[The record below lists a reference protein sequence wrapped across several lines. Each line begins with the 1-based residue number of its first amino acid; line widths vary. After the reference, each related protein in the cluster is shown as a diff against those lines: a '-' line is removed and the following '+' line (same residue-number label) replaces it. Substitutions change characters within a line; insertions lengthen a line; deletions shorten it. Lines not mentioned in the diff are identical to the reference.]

1 MLPAIYFP
9 CGSPLHASVA
19 GCVRSP
25 ERPPRPRRHPACE
38 PACAPVGDEQGLVAR
53 AGVAGAGSEGG
64 RVWASEGPTPAERR
78 THARTL
84 ATPSGL
90 QRSSSDV
97 SLFITRRVPR
107 PPPQRGRLPPPWA
120 QRVMRGIACAR
131 KLDRAAGPRWQRCDR
146 APRWG
151 SSFFY
156 PSSFSCAAKR
166 YREKIVWCGRCF
178 EDVFPPRARDHQP
191 ASGGGLAVPAT
202 SDRSGERASARGLP
216 QSALAPPA
224 SPHVGGRRGQRC
236 RRANANHPSAP
247 FCAGPAR
254 AQMAGKRD
262 IHLRYR
268 RRLLL
273 RQNTITHRVPRREIV
288 ARRHGRHWRWGE
300 LRTSAAARRGLHAA
314 RAAGR
319 HQVTLRPLLRAPRRV
334 LCWPYECAF
343 AGCAVVRRP
352 PCVRCRHGAM
362 STCSRARV
370 PLRFEHTARCS
381 FLRWFF
387 DPVALNASR
396 SKPTTLRRMA
406 KAMPR
411 ALALQLPPFLAR

>member
-1 MLPAIYFP
+1 MLPAIYSS

-224 SPHVGGRRGQRC
+224 SPARGREEGAEVPPGERKSPVC
-236 RRANANHPSAP
+236 AVLRRPCACADGRQARHTPAVPTQAAAATEHNHAP
-247 FCAGPAR
+247 GPTAGDRSQAARSSLAMGRAAHECGCETGPAR
-254 AQMAGKRD
+254 S
-262 IHLRYR
+262 
-268 RRLLL
+268 
-273 RQNTITHRVPRREIV
+273 
-288 ARRHGRHWRWGE
+288 ARCGATPGHAA
-300 LRTSAAARRGLHAA
+300 SAAASSEA
-314 RAAGR
+314 RLVLALR
-319 HQVTLRPLLRAPRRV
+319 VCVRWLCRSPTSPLRPMSTWRDVDVQQSTRAP
-334 LCWPYECAF
+334 
-343 AGCAVVRRP
+343 AVRAY
-352 PCVRCRHGAM
+352 GAM
-362 STCSRARV
+362 LV
-370 PLRFEHTARCS
+370 L
-381 FLRWFF
+381 
-387 DPVALNASR
+387 
-396 SKPTTLRRMA
+396 
-406 KAMPR
+406 AMV
-411 ALALQLPPFLAR
+411 L